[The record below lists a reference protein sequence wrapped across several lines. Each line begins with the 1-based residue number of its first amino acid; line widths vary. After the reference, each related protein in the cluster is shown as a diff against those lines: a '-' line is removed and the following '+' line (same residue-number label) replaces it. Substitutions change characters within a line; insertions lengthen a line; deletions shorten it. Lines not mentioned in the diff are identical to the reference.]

1 MNWTDPMQAPP
12 EFNPMRFPPC
22 RCKRCVQP
30 PGDEAETA
38 ETAEPAEADPA
49 ARQPAPVD
57 PRPCYVRCP
66 MLACGRLHELGP
78 GMAE

>member
-1 MNWTDPMQAPP
+1 MQAPP

-30 PGDEAETA
+30 PGDEAEA
-38 ETAEPAEADPA
+38 AEPAEADPA

-57 PRPCYVRCP
+57 PRRCVRCP

-78 GMAE
+78 GMTE

>member
-1 MNWTDPMQAPP
+1 M
-12 EFNPMRFPPC
+12 
-22 RCKRCVQP
+22 QP

-57 PRPCYVRCP
+57 PRPRYVRCP

>member
-1 MNWTDPMQAPP
+1 
-12 EFNPMRFPPC
+12 MRFPPC

-30 PGDEAETA
+30 PGDEAEPA
-38 ETAEPAEADPA
+38 ETAEADPA

-57 PRPCYVRCP
+57 PRPRYVRCP